1 MLLIVM
7 YALIFTMIQ
16 VQEFALIMGS
26 IGLFIILAIVM
37 YFSNKITWNKQEQ
50 PEANDFEYED

>member
-1 MLLIVM
+1 M

-26 IGLFIILAIVM
+26 IGLFIILAVVM
-37 YFSNKITWNKQEQ
+37 YFSNKITWNKKEDSEKH
-50 PEANDFEYED
+50 EAELEG